1 MTHYRIEQSKSTCV
15 PITVYSPITRSLL
28 SMDKSTLE
36 KLERKSG
43 IQCPITLS

>member
-15 PITVYSPITRSLL
+15 PITAYSPITHGLL

-36 KLERKSG
+36 NWKES
-43 IQCPITLS
+43 QACNV